1 MKKTILNYFKK
12 FSNKDIDGLSLLFD
26 ESVILKDW
34 EIFAK
39 GKAEVLDAISNIF
52 NSVDSISIELDKLYL
67 DGKVPWGFS
76 VTTISSVSRVFNIL
90 QMQHLSVRAK
100 SNSNSLCLVKS
111 NVETSLI
118 S

>member
-67 DGKVPWGFS
+67 DGKVSICVIDIVINKFE
-76 VTTISSVSRVFNIL
+76 VLKVVDLIKVNNDNKIIEISAYK
-90 QMQHLSVRAK
+90 Q
-100 SNSNSLCLVKS
+100 
-111 NVETSLI
+111 
-118 S
+118 

>member
-1 MKKTILNYFKK
+1 MKNISMKKTILNYFKK

-67 DGKVPWGFS
+67 DGKVSICVIDIVINKFE
-76 VTTISSVSRVFNIL
+76 VLKVVDLIKVNNDNKIIEISAYK
-90 QMQHLSVRAK
+90 Q
-100 SNSNSLCLVKS
+100 
-111 NVETSLI
+111 
-118 S
+118 

>member
-1 MKKTILNYFKK
+1 MKTTILSYFKK

-34 EIFAK
+34 EIFAE

-67 DGKVPWGFS
+67 DEKVS
-76 VTTISSVSRVFNIL
+76 ICVIDIVINKLEVLKVVDLIKVNNDNKIIEISAYK
-90 QMQHLSVRAK
+90 Q
-100 SNSNSLCLVKS
+100 
-111 NVETSLI
+111 
-118 S
+118 